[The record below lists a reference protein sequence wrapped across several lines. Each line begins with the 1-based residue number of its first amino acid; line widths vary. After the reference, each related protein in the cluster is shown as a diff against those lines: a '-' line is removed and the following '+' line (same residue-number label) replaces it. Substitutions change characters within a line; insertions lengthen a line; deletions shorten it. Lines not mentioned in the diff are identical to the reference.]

1 MEAGSGRLGTG
12 REAGAGAG
20 GRRGGRREAGDLFK
34 GPACREHPQARV
46 PALGWGQWAARA
58 LSPASPNSDRTQIA

>member
-1 MEAGSGRLGTG
+1 MEVGSGRLEAG
-12 REAGAGAG
+12 REAGGC
-20 GRRGGRREAGDLFK
+20 RREAGGSREAGGLFK
-34 GPACREHPQARV
+34 GPVCREHPQARV